1 MRVENVTGAGWAV
14 DDEEYNKRRAP
25 RGVGSTIQSIGPSP
39 TLTPQT
45 QSSWVNS
52 LSISESPTMT
62 PQTPSIIDQV
72 RFDLVERN
80 KLTFDTL
87 LRSLQSLV
95 LL

>member
-25 RGVGSTIQSIGPSP
+25 RGVGSTIQSISQSP
-39 TLTPQT
+39 TLTPQS

-52 LSISESPTMT
+52 LNISESPTMT

-72 RFDLVERN
+72 RFDLV
-80 KLTFDTL
+80 K
-87 LRSLQSLV
+87 SSI
-95 LL
+95 

>member
-25 RGVGSTIQSIGPSP
+25 RGVGSTIQSISQSP

-52 LSISESPTMT
+52 LCISESPTMT

-72 RFDLVERN
+72 RFDLVKSIE
-80 KLTFDTL
+80 
-87 LRSLQSLV
+87 
-95 LL
+95 